1 MGSSKKSRKAKQ
13 KVKTE
18 SHDTKAARA
27 EELKALFDQAA
38 APVLPEPTPVRES
51 PVLTSVKTTVT
62 STSMTPTPT
71 PTVPTGVSVSGA
83 TNSGF
88 TQTRTRAGVAAA
100 PNTVTRPPLPT
111 VISKQSYKP
120 AKRIDYRGREED
132 SEQETAW
139 WLGPSLILGAVALLA
154 IGWFHIQQSGVV
166 EKPVGHP
173 TTALDSFSRDTKQK
187 IEFYRAQLGHRLNRD
202 RVNVEILNSRV
213 APSLEANLVPRVDK
227 SMMSGAPLMQENYVD
242 RNYGPG
248 TKTEPVPIDYPDARI
263 QYGLQE
269 EQHREEFDR
278 RVEREYVREFV
289 ENARRDGVRVVLDKD
304 NNVIAVEPIGSSSGR
319 SPGGGFNSGVAR

>member
-1 MGSSKKSRKAKQ
+1 MGSSKKSKKAKL

-18 SHDTKAARA
+18 GHDTKALRA
-27 EELKALFDQAA
+27 QELKALFDQAA
-38 APVLPEPTPVRES
+38 APVLVEPVAEA
-51 PVLTSVKTTVT
+51 PVLTAVKTTVT
-62 STSMTPTPT
+62 ETSMTPTPT
-71 PTVPTGVSVSGA
+71 PTVPTGVSISGA
-83 TNSGF
+83 TNSGV
-88 TQTRTRAGVAAA
+88 TQTRVRPAA
-100 PNTVTRPPLPT
+100 PVSNTVTRAPLPT

-154 IGWFHIQQSGVV
+154 IGWFHVQQSGVV
-166 EKPVGHP
+166 QKPVGHP
-173 TTALDSFSRDTKQK
+173 TTTLDSFTRDTKQK
-187 IEFYRAQLGHRLNRD
+187 IDFYRAQLGHRLNRD

-213 APSLEANLVPRVDK
+213 APSLEANLVPRADK

-242 RNYGPG
+242 HNYGPA
-248 TKTEPVPIDYPDARI
+248 TKTQPVPIDYPDARI

-304 NNVIAVEPIGSSSGR
+304 NNVIAVEPIRSPSSGSSS
-319 SPGGGFNSGVAR
+319 GGFNSGVAR